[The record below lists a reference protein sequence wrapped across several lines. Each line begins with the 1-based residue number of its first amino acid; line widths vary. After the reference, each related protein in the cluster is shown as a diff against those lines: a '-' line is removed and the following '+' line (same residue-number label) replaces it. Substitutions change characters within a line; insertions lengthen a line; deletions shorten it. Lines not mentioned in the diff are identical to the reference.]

1 MGIAVALVAY
11 AVYSASDALVKGLG
25 QSLGPFEIGFAIALF
40 SLLPGLLGKPKA
52 ERWRDTFRLANPVWV
67 HTIAVLRMA
76 SNVLAVYAFISVPL
90 ADAYCIIFMM
100 PVFIAILSVVVLR
113 EHVPVSR
120 WVLVGVSFVG
130 VLLVVRP
137 GFRELQLGHLAALG
151 FALTAAGALVITR
164 MVAAEER
171 RMSLFALPLLYTAG
185 FNGLMLLGGFVMP
198 DPITLLVLV
207 ACGLTGGAGYLFAGG
222 GAVDGASEPGGADPV
237 QPDPL
242 GPAAGDAVLRRSA
255 RRAGACGHER
265 RGRSR
270 ARQRGDRR
278 PEGACRRTVW
288 RVPGQDGHRRPNQR
302 RRAGARRRL
311 GCQIIK
317 AQRGW
322 RQWRHRPCCHP
333 GRRPGPCRDGRHRP
347 ARQARPSRA

>member
-1 MGIAVALVAY
+1 MATLNRASLGIAVALVAY

-151 FALTAAGALVITR
+151 FALTAAAALVITR

-171 RMSLFALPLLYTAG
+171 RMSLFALPLIYTAG

-207 ACGLTGGAGYLFAGG
+207 ACGLTGGAGYLLQVVALSMAPASRVAPIQYSQILWALLLGMLFFDEVPDALALAGMS
-222 GAVDGASEPGGADPV
+222 VV
-237 QPDPL
+237 V
-242 GPAAGDAVLRRSA
+242 AAGLANVVIDGRRARVVGRFGAFRGRTATDVPTGDAGPGPDAV
-255 RRAGACGHER
+255 
-265 RGRSR
+265 
-270 ARQRGDRR
+270 
-278 PEGACRRTVW
+278 
-288 RVPGQDGHRRPNQR
+288 
-302 RRAGARRRL
+302 
-311 GCQIIK
+311 
-317 AQRGW
+317 
-322 RQWRHRPCCHP
+322 
-333 GRRPGPCRDGRHRP
+333 
-347 ARQARPSRA
+347 